1 MNQYQL
7 RVNDGKC
14 TDNLLDASTQARGVF
29 FQDVLLENR
38 HQAWNLIGSR
48 KGKTVYDE
56 IGFPVFP
63 SPREN
68 SPKPNSMNPA
78 DIVCRELMS
87 TVIAINQLG
96 HCAELF
102 LQLGTVHL
110 ALPGDA
116 KEITK
121 NPAVRSRLVLPFHEA
136 DGLVPAP
143 LLYRSSQ

>member
-1 MNQYQL
+1 MNQHQL

-14 TDNLLDASTQARGVF
+14 ADSLLDAFTPARSVF
-29 FQDVLLENR
+29 FQDILLEDR
-38 HQAWNLIGSR
+38 HQAWNLIGGCKR
-48 KGKTVYDE
+48 KTVFDE
-56 IGFPVFP
+56 IDFPIFP
-63 SPREN
+63 GPGEN

-78 DIVCRELMS
+78 DIVCRKLMIA
-87 TVIAINQLG
+87 VIAIDELG

-121 NPAVRSRLVLPFHEA
+121 NPAA
-136 DGLVPAP
+136 
-143 LLYRSSQ
+143 

>member
-1 MNQYQL
+1 MNQHQL
-7 RVNDGKC
+7 RVNDGEC
-14 TDNLLDASTQARGVF
+14 ADNLLDVSTPARGVF
-29 FQDVLLENR
+29 FQNVLLEYR

-48 KGKTVYDE
+48 KEKTVFDE
-56 IGFPVFP
+56 IHFPVFP

-78 DIVCRELMS
+78 DIVCRKLMIA
-87 TVIAINQLG
+87 VIPIDELG

-116 KEITK
+116 KEIPK
-121 NPAVRSRLVLPFHEA
+121 NPAV
-136 DGLVPAP
+136 
-143 LLYRSSQ
+143 